1 MLERAVGGLDDHDA
15 GVEEVDVVSGGRHL
29 REVEEEV
36 EVAEY
41 DDVGVDE
48 DDLVVVGELPEAE
61 LAVVVLV
68 VGASLGFRVSDPG
81 YEPELPARGSE
92 ILAFGSGD
100 GVVEE
105 EDKVA
110 LCAGLEEALGQR
122 YGSADV
128 GALCVEDGDVGF
140 FGCILCGPLDL
151 GQIIHFIDS
160 CNHGILRKLI
170 SILTAANF

>member
-15 GVEEVDVVSGGRHL
+15 GVEEVDVVASGRHL

-68 VGASLGFRVSDPG
+68 VGASLGFRVLDPG
-81 YEPELPARGSE
+81 YEPELPARGSKS
-92 ILAFGSGD
+92 LAFGCGD

-105 EDKVA
+105 EDEVA
-110 LCAGLEEALGQR
+110 LCAGLEEALG
-122 YGSADV
+122 
-128 GALCVEDGDVGF
+128 
-140 FGCILCGPLDL
+140 
-151 GQIIHFIDS
+151 
-160 CNHGILRKLI
+160 
-170 SILTAANF
+170 